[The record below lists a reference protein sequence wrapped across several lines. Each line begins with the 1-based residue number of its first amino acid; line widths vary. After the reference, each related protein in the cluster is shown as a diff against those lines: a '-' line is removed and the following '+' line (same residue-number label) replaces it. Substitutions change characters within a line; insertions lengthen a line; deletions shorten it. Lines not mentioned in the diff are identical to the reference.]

1 MRKIWTKSDE
11 NELRELYGKMT
22 AEALAVR
29 FGTTKGSVYQKCFSM
44 GLRKEQ
50 PCKIH
55 LSQQQELW
63 LKVNF
68 PHVSNGICALML
80 GLPES
85 TVIRKA
91 HALGLKKTQQF
102 MKECQLHTA
111 KRAKESHIRNG
122 TYPAKGYY
130 SPNLQKGEAFQFK
143 KGHQRIKPPF

>member
-29 FGTTKGSVYQKCFSM
+29 FGTTTRAVYQKCFTL

-50 PCKIH
+50 PGKIH

-63 LKVNF
+63 LKINF
-68 PHVSNGICALML
+68 PHMSNRICALML
-80 GLPES
+80 GLKVCTLEK
-85 TVIRKA
+85 KA
-91 HALGLKKTQQF
+91 RELGLRKTEQF
-102 MKECQLHTA
+102 KKECQLHA
-111 KRAKESHIRNG
+111 SKRAQESHLKNG

-130 SPNLQKGEAFQFK
+130 SPNLQKGEAYQFK
-143 KGHQRIKPPF
+143 KGHKRIKPPF